1 MLYLIHSL
9 DNSYFML
16 SPDPERTT
24 TTIAPAQTNSV
35 LNHSVSTTSTPPIT
49 TASPHT
55 NASLIQVPKG
65 YLVWSPKCKIAS
77 LDPMASDVM
86 RLYHR
91 EKALSCSSKAALT
104 SVEWNSETRK
114 YYLKVSDSARSH
126 YHLSAADRC
135 TYQELT
141 RKSENQI
148 RCVGGGGV
156 STDNYFL

>member
-1 MLYLIHSL
+1 
-9 DNSYFML
+9 ML
-16 SPDPERTT
+16 SPDPESTTT
-24 TTIAPAQTNSV
+24 TTIAQVHANFV
-35 LNHSVSTTSTPPIT
+35 FNHTVSTTSSPPIT
-49 TASPHT
+49 TASSPHLT

-104 SVEWNSETRK
+104 SVDWNPETRK

-126 YHLSAADRC
+126 YHLSVADRC

-148 RCVGGGGV
+148 RCVCKWEEGCQ
-156 STDNYFL
+156 